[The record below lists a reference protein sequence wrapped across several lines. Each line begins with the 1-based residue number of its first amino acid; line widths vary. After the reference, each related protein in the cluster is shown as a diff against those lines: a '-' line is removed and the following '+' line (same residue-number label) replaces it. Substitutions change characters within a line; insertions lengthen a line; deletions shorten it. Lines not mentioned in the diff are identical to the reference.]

1 MRPAD
6 SPHIPARHGVSASCV
21 ALPHGPW
28 LTLLDFL
35 DARMPAVG
43 RDVWRTRMAE
53 GLVLDEQGQ
62 PIQRNR
68 AYAAGHKVY
77 YFREVAQEPH
87 LPFDATV
94 IYQDTHLVVADKPHF
109 MPVTPSGAY
118 VQNSLLVRLK
128 NQLGLDTLSP
138 VHRIDRDTAG
148 LVLFSVNPKERDAY
162 QALFRERQVHKVY
175 HAVAPYRADVALP
188 LTRRTR
194 LESSPQFFRSHEVA
208 GEPNSETHVSLLK
221 AEGDSALYRLAP
233 ITGQRH
239 QLRIHMAALGLPL
252 ENDPF
257 YPEVTRGPDDA
268 DDWQRPLQLL
278 AKSIAF
284 TDPIT
289 GQEREFHSALRLRMT
304 L

>member
-1 MRPAD
+1 MAHMP
-6 SPHIPARHGVSASCV
+6 PIPARQGVSASCV
-21 ALPHGPW
+21 ALPQGSWP
-28 LTLLDFL
+28 TLLDFL

-43 RDVWRTRMAE
+43 RDVWRTRMVD
-53 GLVLDEQGQ
+53 GWVLDEKGQ
-62 PIQRNR
+62 PITRNR
-68 AYAAGHKVY
+68 AYEAGHKVY
-77 YFREVAQEPH
+77 YFRQVPQEPP
-87 LPFDATV
+87 LPFEATV
-94 IYQDTHLVVADKPHF
+94 LYQDAHLVVADKPHF

-148 LVLFSVNPKERDAY
+148 LVLLSVRPDERDAY
-162 QALFRERQVHKVY
+162 QALFRERQVRKVY
-175 HAVAPYRADVALP
+175 HAVAPYRADLALP

-194 LESSPQFFRSHEVA
+194 LESSPQFFRSHEVE

-221 AEGDSALYRLAP
+221 VEGASALYRLAP
-233 ITGQRH
+233 VTGQRH

-257 YPEVTRGPDDA
+257 YPEVTRGPNDA

-278 AKSIAF
+278 AQSIAF

-289 GQEREFHSALRLRMT
+289 GQARECHSALRLRMT

>member
-1 MRPAD
+1 MAHMP
-6 SPHIPARHGVSASCV
+6 PIPARQGVSASCV
-21 ALPHGPW
+21 ALPQGSWP
-28 LTLLDFL
+28 TLLDFL

-43 RDVWRTRMAE
+43 RDVWRTRMVD
-53 GLVLDEQGQ
+53 GWVLDEQGQ
-62 PIQRNR
+62 PITRNR
-68 AYAAGHKVY
+68 AYEAGHKVY
-77 YFREVAQEPH
+77 YFREVPQEPP
-87 LPFDATV
+87 LPFEATV
-94 IYQDTHLVVADKPHF
+94 LYQDAHLVVADKPHF

-148 LVLFSVNPKERDAY
+148 LVLLSVRPDERDAY
-162 QALFRERQVHKVY
+162 QALFRERQVRKVY
-175 HAVAPYRADVALP
+175 HAVAPYRADLALP

-194 LESSPQFFRSHEVA
+194 LESSTQFFRSHEVE

-221 AEGDSALYRLAP
+221 VEGASALYRLAP
-233 ITGQRH
+233 VTGQRH

-257 YPEVTRGPDDA
+257 YPEVTRGPNDA

-278 AKSIAF
+278 AQSIAF

-289 GQEREFHSALRLRMT
+289 GQERECHSALRLRMT